1 MGIFSYNKIIIRTVS
16 ARTSSKVYFF
26 SLCFSVGRRKR
37 ILIITLSVLLAIGV
51 IMIVLLTHRV
61 VIRRRIIIQQTIVEL
76 KIEGSKQAEGALCEK
91 NPQHP
96 ILVPRDSALV

>member
-1 MGIFSYNKIIIRTVS
+1 MLELQVKFI
-16 ARTSSKVYFF
+16 FF
-26 SLCFSVGRRKR
+26 SLCFPVGRGKR

-61 VIRRRIIIQQTIVEL
+61 VIRRRIIIQQTIVKL
-76 KIEGSKQAEGALCEK
+76 KIEGSKQAEGAQCEK

-96 ILVPRDSALV
+96 ILVLGNSALV